1 MASALSKHFWQGFTA
16 VYECSGIMFRLPDV
30 TPQYMV
36 PIKIDVTQKEL
47 SMRFDELPI
56 PEQVLRGIAETGFSI
71 CTPIQEQTLPTTLK
85 GIDIA
90 GQAQTGTGKTAAF
103 LISLFTR
110 LLANDHPVGRPRA
123 LILAPTRELVI
134 QIEADAKQLG
144 AHCGFAVQAIYGGVD
159 YMKQKNALL
168 DGADIIVGTPGRLID
183 YLKQKIYS
191 LKDIEVLVIDE
202 ADRMF
207 DLGFI
212 ADLRFILRKLPPFE
226 KRQNMMFSA
235 TLNPRVM
242 ELAYEFMNSPT
253 RVSVTPETMTAERV
267 EQLLYHCSRK
277 EKFSLLLGLLRR
289 DCMERTMIFM
299 NTKREAEHLHNLLNA
314 NNFPCKVISGDV
326 DQRRRMKILD
336 NFKDGTLPI
345 LIATDVAS
353 RGLHIDGVSHVIN
366 YDLPQ
371 DCEDYVH
378 RIGRTARAGAEGK
391 AISLIDEDGA
401 FFLEAIENYIKTKIP
416 VEWADDD
423 LYVLD
428 YVRTPRP
435 KRVQDLKRDK
445 PGSARPSDRNR
456 NKPAPRSAST
466 ATKPAMV
473 KAAATSAGGD
483 IEKKKRKRRKKK
495 PAGEK
500 TAEQAGQE

>member
-1 MASALSKHFWQGFTA
+1 
-16 VYECSGIMFRLPDV
+16 
-30 TPQYMV
+30 
-36 PIKIDVTQKEL
+36 
-47 SMRFDELPI
+47 MRFNELPI
-56 PEQVLRGIAETGFSI
+56 PGQVLLGIAEAGFSE
-71 CTPIQEQTLPTTLK
+71 CTPIQEQTLPITLT
-85 GIDIA
+85 GTDIA

-110 LLANDHPVGRPRA
+110 LLANEQPAGRPRA
-123 LILAPTRELVI
+123 LILAPTRELVV

-144 AHCGFAVQAIYGGVD
+144 THCGFVVQAIYGGVD

-168 DGADIIVGTPGRLID
+168 DGADIVVGTPGRLID

-226 KRQNMMFSA
+226 KRQNLMFSA

-242 ELAYEFMNSPT
+242 ELAYEFMNSPAK
-253 RVSVTPETMTAERV
+253 VSVTPENMTAERV
-267 EQLLYHCSRK
+267 EQVLFHCSRK

-289 DCMERTMIFM
+289 DGMARTMIFM

-326 DQRRRMKILD
+326 EQRKRMKILD
-336 NFKDGTLPI
+336 DFKDGTLPI

-391 AISLIDEDGA
+391 AISLADEDGA
-401 FFLEAIENYIKTKIP
+401 FFLEAIEDYIKAKIP
-416 VEWADDD
+416 TEWADDE

-428 YVRTPRP
+428 YVRTARP
-435 KRVQDLKRDK
+435 KRVQDIKRDK
-445 PGSARPSDRNR
+445 PGGGTRGGDRGIR
-456 NKPAPRSAST
+456 KPAPRA
-466 ATKPAMV
+466 KPATAKPLIV
-473 KAAATSAGGD
+473 KAATETAEGSV
-483 IEKKKRKRRKKK
+483 EKKKRKRRKKK

-500 TAEQAGQE
+500 TVEQAGQE

>member
-1 MASALSKHFWQGFTA
+1 
-16 VYECSGIMFRLPDV
+16 
-30 TPQYMV
+30 
-36 PIKIDVTQKEL
+36 
-47 SMRFDELPI
+47 MRFDELPI
-56 PEQVLRGIAETGFSI
+56 PEQVLRGITATGFTV
-71 CTPIQEQTLPTTLK
+71 CTPIQEQTLPITLT
-85 GIDIA
+85 GTDIA

-103 LISLFTR
+103 LISLFTC
-110 LLANDHPVGRPRA
+110 LLANKQPAGRPRA
-123 LILAPTRELVI
+123 LILAPTRELVV
-134 QIEADAKQLG
+134 QIEADAQQLG
-144 AHCGFAVQAIYGGVD
+144 AHCGFTIQAIYGGVD

-226 KRQNMMFSA
+226 KRQNLMFSA

-253 RVSVTPETMTAERV
+253 KVSVTPETMTAERV
-267 EQLLYHCSRK
+267 EQILFHCSRK

-289 DCMERTMIFM
+289 DGMARTMIFI

-314 NNFPCKVISGDV
+314 NSFPCKVISGDV
-326 DQRRRMKILD
+326 EQRKRMKILD
-336 NFKDGTLPI
+336 NFKDGSLPI

-391 AISLIDEDGA
+391 AISLADEDGA
-401 FFLEAIENYIKTKIP
+401 FFLEAIEAYIKAKIP
-416 VEWADDD
+416 TEWADDE

-435 KRVQDLKRDK
+435 KRVQDIKRDK
-445 PGSARPSDRNR
+445 PGGATRTPDRSR
-456 NKPAPRSAST
+456 SKPAPRSADI
-466 ATKPAMV
+466 KPVAA
-473 KAAATSAGGD
+473 KAAVATADGD
-483 IEKKKRKRRKKK
+483 VEKKKRKRRKKK
-495 PAGEK
+495 PAGDK
-500 TAEQAGQE
+500 PVEQAGQE

>member
-1 MASALSKHFWQGFTA
+1 
-16 VYECSGIMFRLPDV
+16 
-30 TPQYMV
+30 
-36 PIKIDVTQKEL
+36 
-47 SMRFDELPI
+47 MRFDELPI
-56 PEQVLRGIAETGFSI
+56 PGLVLRGIADAGFSE
-71 CTPIQEQTLPTTLK
+71 CTPIQEQTLPITLT
-85 GIDIA
+85 GTDIA

-110 LLANDHPVGRPRA
+110 LLANEHPAGRPRA
-123 LILAPTRELVI
+123 LILAPTRELVV

-226 KRQNMMFSA
+226 KRQNLMFSA

-253 RVSVTPETMTAERV
+253 KVSVTPETMTAERV
-267 EQLLYHCSRK
+267 EQLLFHCSRK

-289 DCMERTMIFM
+289 EGMARTMIFI

-314 NNFPCKVISGDV
+314 NGFPCKVISGDV
-326 DQRRRMKILD
+326 EQRKRMKILD
-336 NFKDGTLPI
+336 DFKDGTLPI

-391 AISLIDEDGA
+391 AISLADEDGA
-401 FFLEAIENYIKTKIP
+401 FFLEAIEEYIKTKIP
-416 VEWADDD
+416 TEWADDS
-423 LYVLD
+423 LYVLE
-428 YVRTPRP
+428 YVRTARP

-445 PGSARPSDRNR
+445 PGSSRTPDRGTKRPFAGSKPAAARPAA
-456 NKPAPRSAST
+456 KPAA
-466 ATKPAMV
+466 V
-473 KAAATSAGGD
+473 KAATDAAAESD
-483 IEKKKRKRRKKK
+483 EKKKRRRRKKK

-500 TAEQAGQE
+500 PVEQSGQE

>member
-1 MASALSKHFWQGFTA
+1 
-16 VYECSGIMFRLPDV
+16 
-30 TPQYMV
+30 
-36 PIKIDVTQKEL
+36 
-47 SMRFDELPI
+47 MRFDELPI
-56 PEQVLRGIAETGFSI
+56 PGLVLRGIADAGFSE
-71 CTPIQEQTLPTTLK
+71 CTPIQEQTLPITLT
-85 GIDIA
+85 GTDIA

-110 LLANDHPVGRPRA
+110 LLASEQPAGRPRA
-123 LILAPTRELVI
+123 LILAPTRELVV
-134 QIEADAKQLG
+134 QIESDAKQLG
-144 AHCGFAVQAIYGGVD
+144 AHSGFVVQAIYGGVD

-191 LKDIEVLVIDE
+191 LKDVEVLVIDE

-253 RVSVTPETMTAERV
+253 KVSVTPENMTAERV
-267 EQLLYHCSRK
+267 EQLLFHCSRK

-289 DCMERTMIFM
+289 EGMARSMIFM

-326 DQRRRMKILD
+326 EQRKRMKILD
-336 NFKDGTLPI
+336 DFKDGTLPI

-391 AISLIDEDGA
+391 AISLADEDGA
-401 FFLEAIENYIKTKIP
+401 FFLEAIEGYIKAKIP
-416 VEWADDD
+416 TEWADDD

-428 YVRTPRP
+428 YVRTARP
-435 KRVQDLKRDK
+435 KRVQDIKRDK
-445 PGSARPSDRNR
+445 PGGARVPDRGTR
-456 NKPAPRSAST
+456 KPPPRV
-466 ATKPAMV
+466 KPPAAKPVIV
-473 KAAATSAGGD
+473 KAADETADGS
-483 IEKKKRKRRKKK
+483 IEKKKRKRRKRK
-495 PAGEK
+495 PAGDK
-500 TAEQAGQE
+500 PVEQAGQE

>member
-1 MASALSKHFWQGFTA
+1 
-16 VYECSGIMFRLPDV
+16 
-30 TPQYMV
+30 
-36 PIKIDVTQKEL
+36 
-47 SMRFDELPI
+47 MRFDKLPI
-56 PEQVLRGIAETGFSI
+56 PALVLRGISEAGFSE
-71 CTPIQEQTLPTTLK
+71 CTPIQEQTLPITLT
-85 GIDIA
+85 GTDIA

-110 LLANDHPVGRPRA
+110 LLANERPAGRPRA
-123 LILAPTRELVI
+123 LILAPTRELVV
-134 QIEADAKQLG
+134 QIETDAKQLG

-242 ELAYEFMNSPT
+242 ELAYEFMNTPT
-253 RVSVTPETMTAERV
+253 KISVTPESMTAERV
-267 EQLLYHCSRK
+267 EQLLFHCSRK

-289 DCMERTMIFM
+289 DGMARTMIFI
-299 NTKREAEHLHNLLNA
+299 NTKREAEHLFNLLNA

-326 DQRRRMKILD
+326 EQRKRMKILD
-336 NFKDGTLPI
+336 DFKDGTLPI

-391 AISLIDEDGA
+391 AISLADEDGA
-401 FFLEAIENYIKTKIP
+401 FFLEAIEEYIKTKIP
-416 VEWADDD
+416 TEWADDD

-428 YVRTPRP
+428 YVRTARP
-435 KRVQDLKRDK
+435 KRIQDIKRDK
-445 PGSARPSDRNR
+445 PGSTRGSDRGVK
-456 NKPAPRSAST
+456 KPVSR
-466 ATKPAMV
+466 TKPVTTKPVTV
-473 KAAATSAGGD
+473 KAAGEPGEVTS
-483 IEKKKRKRRKKK
+483 EKKKRKRRKKK
-495 PAGEK
+495 PAGE
-500 TAEQAGQE
+500 TPAEQTGQE